1 MAIMFLILLLVIITA
16 FLHKRGLFMPKGEYG
31 EKTIAKALDTLPEDT
46 YRVLN
51 DVLLPTPKGSSQID
65 HIIISV
71 YGIFV
76 IETKNYSGKIYGT
89 ENSEYWKQYF
99 PRFEKQFYNP
109 ILQNAGH
116 VKALRR
122 VLKEYEPLPI
132 LPIVTFSGSAVLRVK
147 IYDACVI
154 YWNQLFSVINQFE
167 DKKLD
172 WSTVINIYEKI
183 QSTRL
188 DDNIDSKKNHLI
200 DIRNTV
206 KKKYDSLSSGKCPRC
221 GGELVLRN
229 GKYGNFYG
237 CSNYPKCRYT
247 YNPS

>member
-16 FLHKRGLFMPKGEYG
+16 FLHKRGLFMPKGKYG
-31 EKTIAKALDTLPEDT
+31 EKTIAKALDTLPKDT

-89 ENSEYWKQYF
+89 ENSEYWTQYL

-221 GGELVLRN
+221 GGELVLRHGAN
-229 GKYGNFYG
+229 GDFYG
-237 CSNYPKCRYT
+237 CFNYPQCKFT
-247 YNPS
+247 KKK

>member
-1 MAIMFLILLLVIITA
+1 
-16 FLHKRGLFMPKGEYG
+16 MPKGKYG
-31 EKTIAKALDTLPEDT
+31 EKTIAKALDTLPKDT

-89 ENSEYWKQYF
+89 ENSEYWTQYL

-109 ILQNAGH
+109 VLQNAGH

>member
-1 MAIMFLILLLVIITA
+1 M
-16 FLHKRGLFMPKGEYG
+16 
-31 EKTIAKALDTLPEDT
+31 
-46 YRVLN
+46 
-51 DVLLPTPKGSSQID
+51 
-65 HIIISV
+65 
-71 YGIFV
+71 

-89 ENSEYWKQYF
+89 ENSEYWTQYL

-109 ILQNAGH
+109 VLQNDGH

-154 YWNQLFSVINQFE
+154 YWNQLFSVINQFD

-229 GKYGNFYG
+229 GTYGRFYG

-247 YNPS
+247 YNLR